1 MVCVYFWITTFP
13 DAFLQHLVLH
23 LSNNWGSSNLWLDSY
38 PLFVEEIGSIIESQ
52 HLGWNLGVKHWLG
65 TTAELNLL
73 AVKDWPGILR
83 NSSWNM
89 RTEHLWTVRFL
100 FSDARLIGFFKSGN
114 RFGGFLA
121 ISHGQAAQMIVSVYG
136 SNQFHCLQSCLG
148 FTVLLII
155 WILIISIIE
164 YNEIKGHYHCHYH

>member
-13 DAFLQHLVLH
+13 DAFLQHLVSH

-52 HLGWNLGVKHWLG
+52 HLGWNLGHWLG

-73 AVKDWPGILR
+73 AVTTRHGICF
-83 NSSWNM
+83 
-89 RTEHLWTVRFL
+89 EHLWTVRFL

-114 RFGGFLA
+114 RFGGFIA
-121 ISHGQAAQMIVSVYG
+121 ISRGQAAQMIVSVYG
-136 SNQFHCLQSCLG
+136 TNQFHCLESCLG